1 MIDKDNYELLTK
13 PYIYGIARHN
23 IKDYYRKNYKV
34 KDTSYNIELIEN
46 VDIESLKDESI
57 DIEYNF
63 LLQYNTDKVWKYLKK
78 KSMTISRIFYL
89 HYTLDL
95 TINEIAEELNISE
108 SNVKNYLYRILKELR
123 KYLMEDE

>member
-1 MIDKDNYELLTK
+1 M
-13 PYIYGIARHN
+13 
-23 IKDYYRKNYKV
+23 
-34 KDTSYNIELIEN
+34 IEN